1 MKEVLHKYRS
11 LSEGELLR
19 ELTKIIEANKGMPI
33 NALIGKA
40 MAELRGK
47 ASGQKIVEFI
57 KKLTKSS

>member
-1 MKEVLHKYRS
+1 ML
-11 LSEGELLR
+11 
-19 ELTKIIEANKGMPI
+19 I

-47 ASGQKIVEFI
+47 ASGQKIVELL